1 MWKIMK
7 YIISTIVN
15 WPLYVAL
22 KIMADFL
29 NDKYAQMWY
38 EDAAN
43 FPNRNFF
50 QLLAERPYYRTVLFY
65 RLKII
70 GSIFRHFY
78 PTYTHFDLPSYKKVP
93 IGAGIYLDHPY
104 STVLAATS
112 IGKNFKTKQL
122 VTVGNNRGG
131 KPVIGDN
138 VFIGAGAVVCGG
150 ITIGDNVQIGANAVV
165 MKDVPSNCTVVGNPA
180 IIVRKDG
187 VRVNIPL

>member
-104 STVLAATS
+104 STVLSATS

-122 VTVGNNRGG
+122 VTVGNNRGRT
-131 KPVIGDN
+131 PSIGNN

-150 ITIGDNVQIGANAVV
+150 IVIGDNVQIGANAVV
-165 MKDVPSNCTVVGNPA
+165 MKDVPPNCTVIGNPA

>member
-78 PTYTHFDLPSYKKVP
+78 PTYTHFNLPSYKKVP

-104 STVLAATS
+104 STVLSATS

-122 VTVGNNRGG
+122 VTVGNNRGRT
-131 KPVIGDN
+131 PVIGNN

-150 ITIGDNVQIGANAVV
+150 IVIGDNVQIGANAVV
-165 MKDVPSNCTVVGNPA
+165 MKDVPPNCTVIGNPA

-187 VRVNIPL
+187 EKVNIPL

>member
-1 MWKIMK
+1 
-7 YIISTIVN
+7 
-15 WPLYVAL
+15 VAL

-78 PTYTHFDLPSYKKVP
+78 PTYTHFNLPSYKKVP

-131 KPVIGDN
+131 KPSIGNN

-150 ITIGDNVQIGANAVV
+150 IVIGDNVQIGANAVV
-165 MKDVPSNCTVVGNPA
+165 MKDVPPNCTVIGNPA
-180 IIVRKDG
+180 IIVRRDG

>member
-78 PTYTHFDLPSYKKVP
+78 PTYTHFNLP
-93 IGAGIYLDHPY
+93 
-104 STVLAATS
+104 
-112 IGKNFKTKQL
+112 
-122 VTVGNNRGG
+122 
-131 KPVIGDN
+131 
-138 VFIGAGAVVCGG
+138 
-150 ITIGDNVQIGANAVV
+150 
-165 MKDVPSNCTVVGNPA
+165 
-180 IIVRKDG
+180 
-187 VRVNIPL
+187 